1 MKRSMLVLLLLF
13 PVVLSAQDKYI
24 ELLRANLKTERVAI
38 ITEAMQLTDKEAD
51 IFWPIYRDY
60 DHERTKLADTRIA
73 ILKDY
78 ASHYGDLTDKKA
90 QDIVY
95 RVFDLERDIL
105 DLEEKYFVKLRRE
118 LSAHVAARFF
128 QVERQLNMLI
138 QMQVSSELPLV
149 PKLSDLKK

>member
-1 MKRSMLVLLLLF
+1 MKKSLLVLLFLV
-13 PVVLSAQDKYI
+13 PVVLSAQEKYI
-24 ELLRANLKTERVAI
+24 ELLRANLNTERVAL
-38 ITEAMQLTDKEAD
+38 ITEAMELTDKESE

-60 DHERTKLADTRIA
+60 DHERTKLGDTRIA

-78 ASHYGDLTDKKA
+78 AANYGNLTDKKA

-95 RVFDLERDIL
+95 RSFDLERDLL
-105 DLEEKYFVKLRRE
+105 DLEEKYYVRMRRE
-118 LSAHVAARFF
+118 LSASTAARFF

-149 PKLSDLKK
+149 PKLESVEK